1 MTDDEP
7 ELSITELIERAH
19 KTAVEKG
26 WWEGGVAARSM
37 GDQFANF
44 HAELAEAWECYR
56 ALKPYDDLGA
66 IWRSGDGKPEGFL
79 HELADVWIRMADTIG
94 AYGLTVSFLD
104 ALDRKLRYNE
114 TRPYRHG
121 GKRA

>member
-1 MTDDEP
+1 MTDDDREMTIL
-7 ELSITELIERAH
+7 ELVERAH

-26 WWEGGVAARSM
+26 WWEGGVANRSM

-44 HAELAEAWECYR
+44 HAELAEAWECWR

-66 IWRSGDGKPEGFL
+66 IWPGEDGKPEGFI
-79 HELADVWIRMADTIG
+79 HELADVYIRIADTVG
-94 AYGLTVSFLD
+94 AYGLATAFAD
-104 ALDRKLRYNE
+104 AIDRKLRYNE
-114 TRPYRHG
+114 KRPYRHG